1 MAGSVGVCQ
10 KSCRRFLQGVM
21 FYENVLCFGL
31 GSTNKTDNHWLIFP
45 KGSFLTAFLTAKL
58 MNNKKEYKM
67 ALATCMDHVDSL
79 GLAILL
85 LWLYLSNE

>member
-1 MAGSVGVCQ
+1 
-10 KSCRRFLQGVM
+10 
-21 FYENVLCFGL
+21 
-31 GSTNKTDNHWLIFP
+31 
-45 KGSFLTAFLTAKL
+45 

-85 LWLYLSNE
+85 LWLYLSTE